1 MAAFAAIGAAGQ
13 AKSIQLSAA
22 AQRSLLDQ
30 YCVTCHNQKAKT
42 GGLSLDTVDLS
53 RPGDNAETMEKVI
66 RKLRAGMMPPAGS
79 KRPDPAAYATLI
91 SSIETSVDQVP
102 SAKPGVV
109 PPGIHRVNRIEYA

>member
-42 GGLSLDTVDLS
+42 GGLALDTLDLT
-53 RPGDNAETMEKVI
+53 RPADNAETLEKVI

-79 KRPDPAAYATLI
+79 KRPDQGTYAAFA
-91 SSIETSVDQVP
+91 SSIESSIDQAVATRP
-102 SAKPGVV
+102 AVV
-109 PPGIHRVNRIEYA
+109 PPGVHRVNRIEY